1 MYSRKYVRLRIE
13 PYGGIN
19 RVLLWRLS
27 LQNCLKVSVIEYWRN
42 KVKNKSWNSRRL
54 ELMNRTSRSNSVES
68 TGSIHSF
75 CLSIPRFVKNPD
87 SSVRYNCLKVCCWM
101 ARPEIILKI
110 KRLNFQVDQQA
121 YYVCTTVNKD
131 FINNKKKTNRTIV
144 FSYRLLS
151 NTFKHRDHGQ
161 DFPT

>member
-1 MYSRKYVRLRIE
+1 MQIISGSSWMYSRKYVRLRIE

-87 SSVRYNCLKVCCWM
+87 SSVRYSCLKVCSWM
-101 ARPEIILKI
+101 TRPEIMLKI

-121 YYVCTTVNKD
+121 YYVCTSVTK
-131 FINNKKKTNRTIV
+131 ILLTIER
-144 FSYRLLS
+144 RL
-151 NTFKHRDHGQ
+151 TG
-161 DFPT
+161 P